1 MNPDPRTLNHSA
13 MPARSPLAD
22 DQIDAALDGLA
33 GWRRQPAAPDAQ
45 PPVPQRIVWERTFDD
60 FQTAFAF
67 LTRVAFLA
75 ESMDHHPEITN
86 VYGDVRLALSTHDAD
101 DRVTDTDL
109 ELARRISAV

>member
-1 MNPDPRTLNHSA
+1 MPDRTPLSDDA
-13 MPARSPLAD
+13 IEAGLAD
-22 DQIDAALDGLA
+22 LGDWTKQAE
-33 GWRRQPAAPDAQ
+33 
-45 PPVPQRIVWERTFDD
+45 PQRLVWERSFPD

-75 ESMDHHPEITN
+75 EGMDHHPEITN
-86 VYGDVRLALSTHDAD
+86 VYGDVRLALSTHDAG